1 MAIIS
6 QDIELFEDR
15 ASPTANKNS
24 NVLKILKIS
33 NNHLLRV
40 EDLGKT
46 WKISLDI
53 TMYKMPAFDRQWFNI
68 FHLTR
73 NGKSNR
79 DNIFKFSVHR
89 NGMIGKF
96 FFQYWKQSKEM
107 LFTLGSSYHIV
118 IEQFKAQRSNKYE
131 FDITVDGE
139 NLVHENLKDIEKG
152 LPKAYKKAKLFASNP
167 WERTLPPNVGR
178 IKNFVIPT
186 GEHTQCCSEVAV
198 EISSHVKLQ
207 KDKIGIHISYLF

>member
-1 MAIIS
+1 
-6 QDIELFEDR
+6 
-15 ASPTANKNS
+15 
-24 NVLKILKIS
+24 
-33 NNHLLRV
+33 
-40 EDLGKT
+40 
-46 WKISLDI
+46 
-53 TMYKMPAFDRQWFNI
+53 
-68 FHLTR
+68 
-73 NGKSNR
+73 
-79 DNIFKFSVHR
+79 
-89 NGMIGKF
+89 
-96 FFQYWKQSKEM
+96 M

-139 NLVHENLKDIEKG
+139 KLVHENLKDIEKG

-186 GEHTQCCSEVAV
+186 GKHTQCCSEVAV

-207 KDKIGIHISYLF
+207 KNKIGMY

>member
-96 FFQYWKQSKEM
+96 FFQYWKRSKEM
-107 LFTLGSSYHIV
+107 LFTLGSTYQIV
-118 IEQFKAQRSNKYE
+118 IEQYKARRSKKYI
-131 FDITVDGE
+131 FTITVDGE
-139 NLVHENLKDIEKG
+139 DLVHENLKDIEKG

-186 GEHTQCCSEVAV
+186 GENTQCCSQIAV
-198 EISSHVKLQ
+198 EISSRVKLQ
-207 KDKIGIHISYLF
+207 KNKIGMY